1 MRKQKKESNQSD
13 TVQKPRSRHGWL
25 KWFFGNMLVL
35 GAILFFAPMI
45 YEHQQDNQRMHLAET
60 YRKHLYPAD
69 AKRDELIRQYN
80 ANAYA
85 TQQHRALPYKK
96 VTISDIMNGHPKAAI
111 GNVTIPSIHLKGMP
125 VYYGDSDKI
134 LAKGTGVMPFTSLP
148 SPGKYVTSSVTGHT
162 GMANRIFFDNIRY
175 MKKGDVFY
183 LDVFAH
189 RLAYQVYAKKVIDP
203 LKADAISHFYVKS
216 KQNRAILMTC
226 TPIGINDHRLL
237 VYGKRIPLKQ
247 AEQKHTIPRDT
258 FSPMNIWRDS
268 IILLLI
274 LLLIWWLYRWYQDHR
289 DKKKREEEERQ
300 AAEAA
305 KAAAEAQPTDEGTK

>member
-1 MRKQKKESNQSD
+1 MSKKKANNDQ
-13 TVQKPRSRHGWL
+13 QQQPRQRHGWL
-25 KWFFGNMLVL
+25 KWFFGTMLIL

-45 YEHQQDNQRMHLAET
+45 YEHQQDNQRIRLAEN

-85 TQQHRALPYKK
+85 TQQRRPHPYRP
-96 VTISDIMNGHPKAAI
+96 VTIKEIMDGHPKAAI
-111 GNVTIPSIHLKGMP
+111 GNVSIPSIHLKGMP
-125 VYYGDSDKI
+125 VYYGDSDRI

-148 SPGKYVTSSVTGHT
+148 SKGHYVTSSVTGHT

-189 RLAYQVYAKKVIDP
+189 RLAYKVYRKQVIDP
-203 LKADAISHFYVKS
+203 QRADAVSHFYVKS

-237 VYGKRIPLKQ
+237 VYGRRISLKEARQ
-247 AEQKHTIPRDT
+247 THTIPRDT
-258 FSPMNIWRDS
+258 FSPMNLWRDA

-274 LLLIWWLYRWYQDHR
+274 LLLLWWIYRWYQDHK
-289 DKKKREEEERQ
+289 DKGPDEET
-300 AAEAA
+300 
-305 KAAAEAQPTDEGTK
+305 TDNNENTNETN